1 MRARVALLLTILAL
15 PSARAAQI
23 EHLEITR
30 ADARFGMVLG
40 ARLDV
45 PLEDSYRVLGDFDEL
60 PRINDAIEQVRLL
73 DGAPPGAQRL
83 YTRVRVC
90 VWLFCTHLDQVQD
103 MWPIIDG
110 DDRGYNAAVLPELSN
125 LRFGN
130 ARWRLHDCDGRT
142 CLQFDAQLEPDFWV
156 PPVIGPWAIE
166 RAMRREAI
174 TTAEGIERRAAA
186 TSATAA
192 GAAP

>member
-1 MRARVALLLTILAL
+1 MKLGLILLLTILAA

-23 EHLEITR
+23 ETLTVTR
-30 ADARFGMVLG
+30 VGARFGMVLD

-45 PLEDSYRVLGDFDEL
+45 PLDDSFRVLGDFEKL
-60 PRINDAIEQVRLL
+60 PQINDAVEAVIRL

-90 VWLFCTHLDQVQD
+90 VWLFCAHLEQVQD
-103 MWPIIDG
+103 IWPVDDG
-110 DDRGYNAAVLPELSN
+110 AVRGYNAAVLPELSN
-125 LRFGN
+125 LRFGH
-130 ARWRLHDCDGRT
+130 ARWRLHDCGGRT
-142 CLQFDAQLEPDFWV
+142 CLRFDAQLEPDFWV

-174 TTAEGIERRAAA
+174 ATALGIERRAAHLA
-186 TSATAA
+186 AAA
-192 GAAP
+192 GTPP

>member
-1 MRARVALLLTILAL
+1 MRARLALLLAALAGA
-15 PSARAAQI
+15 PAQAAEI
-23 EHLEITR
+23 ERLEITR
-30 ADARFGMVLG
+30 AQARFGMVLD

-45 PLEDSYRVLGDFDEL
+45 PLADSYRVLGDFDQL
-60 PRINDAIEQVRLL
+60 PLINDAVEQARLL

-103 MWPIIDG
+103 MWPIVDG
-110 DDRGYNAAVLPELSN
+110 DARGYNAAVLPELSN

-130 ARWRLHDCDGRT
+130 ARWRLRDCDGGT

-174 TTAEGIERRAAA
+174 ATAEGIERRAAA
-186 TSATAA
+186 GVAATDSA
-192 GAAP
+192 P

>member
-1 MRARVALLLTILAL
+1 VRASAGLLLAVV
-15 PSARAAQI
+15 AATPATAAEI
-23 EHLEITR
+23 ERLQITR
-30 ADARFGMVLG
+30 NQERFGMSLS

-45 PLEDSYRVLGDFDEL
+45 PLEDSYRVLGDFDAL

-73 DGAPPGAQRL
+73 DGAPASAQRM

-103 MWPIIDG
+103 MWAIADG
-110 DDRGYNAAVLPELSN
+110 ETRGYNAAVLPELSN

-130 ARWRLHDCDGRT
+130 ARWRMHDCDGRT

-174 TTAEGIERRAAA
+174 ATALGIERQAL
-186 TSATAA
+186 ATAA
-192 GAAP
+192 TAPPATP

>member
-1 MRARVALLLTILAL
+1 MRAYCALLLAL
-15 PSARAAQI
+15 LVLPPVRAAQI

-30 ADARFGMVLG
+30 ADTRFGMALS
-40 ARLDV
+40 ARLEV
-45 PLEDSYRVLGDFDEL
+45 PLADSYRVLGDFDEL
-60 PRINDAIEQVRLL
+60 PRINDAIEEVRLL
-73 DGAPPGAQRL
+73 DGAPPGARRL

-103 MWPIIDG
+103 MWPITDG
-110 DDRGYNAAVLPELSN
+110 DTRGYNAAVLPEQSN

-130 ARWRLHDCDGRT
+130 ARWRLRDCDGHT

-174 TTAEGIERRAAA
+174 TTAEGIERRAALT
-186 TSATAA
+186 TSATAT
-192 GAAP
+192 P